1 MAEYVA
7 PTREIRFVLDHVID
21 MAELL
26 KLEPFQEV
34 SDDLVQA
41 VLEEGGK
48 FSSEKI
54 SPLYAVGD
62 RQGSVLADDGVKTPD
77 GFKDAYQ
84 AYVENGWNGICG
96 PVEYGGQG
104 MPQVLGTAVQEMM
117 ASANQAFTLCPIL
130 GQGAVEA
137 LEAHGTEEQQ
147 KTYMEKLV
155 SGEWT
160 GTMNL
165 TEPQAG
171 SDVGALRTRAD
182 PQADG
187 TYRISGQKIFISWGE
202 HDMAENIIHLVLART
217 PGSPE
222 GTKGISLFI
231 VPKYLINEDGSLGE
245 KNDLRAVSL
254 EHKMGIHA
262 SPTCVMSYG
271 DNGNCVGYLI
281 GGENQGMRCM
291 FTMMN
296 NARLNV
302 GILGLCAA
310 ERGWQMALDY
320 ARDRRQGKAIG
331 STSEGKSPIIEH
343 ADVRRM
349 LMTIKSTTEAVRA
362 IIYLNALALDMGR
375 HHPDGE
381 VRRKYR
387 GLADLLTP
395 ISKAYGTD
403 LGVEN
408 SSLAVQVFGGMGYI
422 EETGIAQVFRDARIH
437 PIYEGTNGIQAMDLV
452 GRKLA
457 MDGGEHWQA
466 FLGMTED
473 FIAAM
478 PEIGELAQY
487 RENLSRITAD
497 CRESA
502 EWLLAQQKQNMRDV
516 AAGSVPFLRLMS
528 MVVGGYLM
536 AKAAV
541 AAQTRLESGTGN
553 GDEDFLRA
561 KIATVRF
568 YGEQVMPTAFGLKE
582 MVMGGDSLFYAIEDD
597 HMAL

>member
-7 PTREIRFVLDHVID
+7 PIREIRFVLDHIVD
-21 MAELL
+21 MAELVQ
-26 KLEPFQEV
+26 LEPFQEV
-34 SDDLVQA
+34 SEDIVQA
-41 VLEEGGK
+41 VLEESGR
-48 FSSEKI
+48 FASEKL

-62 RQGSVLADDGVKTPD
+62 KQGSVLEGDGVRTPD
-77 GFKDAYQ
+77 GFKEAYQ
-84 AYVENGWNGICG
+84 AFVENGWNGICG
-96 PVEYGGQG
+96 SLEFGGQG

-117 ASANQAFTLCPIL
+117 GTANAAFSLCPIL
-130 GQGAVEA
+130 GQGAMEA
-137 LEAHGTEEQQ
+137 IEAHGTGEQQ
-147 KTYMEKLV
+147 KIYLEKLV

-171 SDVGALRTRAD
+171 SDVGALRTKAEEM
-182 PQADG
+182 PDG

-202 HDMAENIIHLVLART
+202 HDMAENIIHLVLARL
-217 PGSPE
+217 PGAPE

-231 VPKYLINEDGSLGE
+231 VPKYLINEDGTLGE
-245 KNDLRAVSL
+245 RNDLRAVSL

-281 GGENQGMRCM
+281 GGENQGMKSM

-302 GILGLCAA
+302 GILGLCAS

-320 ARDRRQGKAIG
+320 AKERRQGRAIG
-331 STSEGKSPIIEH
+331 ATGEGKSPIIEH

-349 LMTIKSTTEAVRA
+349 LMTIKSTNEAVRA
-362 IIYLNALALDMGR
+362 IIYLNALAIDLGR
-375 HHPDGE
+375 HHQDE
-381 VRRKYR
+381 ETRRKYR

-395 ISKAYGTD
+395 VSKAYGTD
-403 LGVEN
+403 IGVEN
-408 SSLAVQVFGGMGYI
+408 ASLAVQVFGGMGYI
-422 EETGIAQVFRDARIH
+422 EETGVAQVLRDARIH

-457 MDGGEHWQA
+457 MDGGEHWRSL
-466 FLGMTED
+466 LGVISD
-473 FIAAM
+473 FIAAI
-478 PEIGELAQY
+478 PEIGELARF
-487 RENLSRITAD
+487 RENLSRLTTD
-497 CRESA
+497 CLEAA
-502 EWLLAQQKQNMRDV
+502 EWLFTRQSQNMRDV
-516 AAGSVPFLRLMS
+516 AAGSVPFLRLVS
-528 MVVGGYLM
+528 MVTGGYLM

-541 AAQTRLESGTGN
+541 AAQAMLESGKGN
-553 GDEDFLRA
+553 GEEDFLRA
-561 KIATVRF
+561 KIATARF
-568 YGEQVMPTAFGLKE
+568 YGEQMLPTAFGLGD
-582 MVMGGDSLFYAIEDD
+582 MITAGDSLFYAIEED

>member
-7 PTREIRFVLDHVID
+7 PTREIRFVLDHVVD
-21 MAELL
+21 LAELV
-26 KLEPFQEV
+26 KLEPFQEIT
-34 SDDLVQA
+34 DDLVQA

-48 FSSEKI
+48 FAAEKL

-62 RQGSVLADDGVKTPD
+62 RQGSVLDGDSVKTPD
-77 GFKDAYQ
+77 GFREAYQ
-84 AYVENGWNGICG
+84 AYVENGWNGICS
-96 PVEYGGQG
+96 PVDYGGQG
-104 MPQVLGTAVQEMM
+104 MPQVIGTAVQEMM
-117 ASANQAFTLCPIL
+117 AGANQAFTLCPIL

-147 KTYMEKLV
+147 RIYMEKLV

-171 SDVGALRTRAD
+171 SDVGALRTRAE
-182 PQADG
+182 PMPDG
-187 TYRISGQKIFISWGE
+187 TYRINGQKIFISWGE
-202 HDMAENIIHLVLART
+202 HDMAENIIHLVLARL
-217 PGSPE
+217 PGAPD

-281 GGENQGMRCM
+281 GGENQGMRSM

-302 GILGLCAA
+302 GILGLCAS

-320 ARDRRQGKAIG
+320 ARERRQGRAIG
-331 STSEGKSPIIEH
+331 ATGEGKSPIIEH

-349 LMTIKSTTEAVRA
+349 LMTIKSTNEAVRA
-362 IIYLNALALDMGR
+362 IIYLNALSLDFSR

-381 VRRKYR
+381 VRRKYQ

-403 LGVEN
+403 TGVEN
-408 SSLAVQVFGGMGYI
+408 ASLAVQVFGGMGYI
-422 EETGIAQVFRDARIH
+422 EETGVAQVLRDARIH

-452 GRKLA
+452 GRKLS
-457 MDGGEHWQA
+457 MDGGEHWQT
-466 FLGMTED
+466 FLGMIDD
-473 FIAAM
+473 FLSAM
-478 PEIGELAQY
+478 PEIGELA
-487 RENLSRITAD
+487 RFKENLVVLTSH
-497 CRESA
+497 CRETA
-502 EWLLAQQKQNMRDV
+502 EWLFARQQQNMRDV

-528 MVVGGYLM
+528 IVTGGYLM
-536 AKAAV
+536 ARAAV
-541 AAQTRLESGTGN
+541 AAQTRLEAGN
-553 GDEDFLRA
+553 GNGEEDFLRA
-561 KIATVRF
+561 KIATARF
-568 YGEQVMPTAFGLKE
+568 YGEQVVPTAVGLKDII
-582 MVMGGDSLFYAIEDD
+582 MSGDSLFYAIEED